1 MHAIEADELAH
12 VEKVVA
18 FFFIIVNQHA
28 DFLVSPDILI

>member
-18 FFFIIVNQHA
+18 FFIIVNQHA